1 MFKRYKK
8 FLLILIGI
16 FLILSVIFNVN
27 KINTNTDI
35 NIRNGDVTLS
45 DVIDLSKNNVNLN
58 GEWDLYYGELLTP
71 SDLNNIMSHNH
82 YNIPGRLS
90 NQIPDTKT
98 GFMTLHLKI
107 HVPQDDIYG
116 LYFYRIFTSS
126 EIWING
132 VNYGKRGKV
141 AKTLNEEE
149 PSYRAQYIFCPSK
162 DKEIDI
168 VINTSVYRE
177 MEPQLRT
184 PVFGLKDN
192 IMKINYLHTA
202 IDGFTLGIVFII
214 FLFNSGLWFFQKK
227 FKRKRHIYFS
237 AICIILIL
245 RCLILNSRLLFEFF
259 PNMSFEL
266 SSKFGAITFYLWVT
280 FYILFLNE
288 VFYNKIAITKYAV
301 VFGVFFSLL
310 CLFTNNII
318 YDMIQ
323 EIPQTITLVFIA
335 YLTFFMLKEIKN
347 KKATLNII
355 SFAVL
360 CFTAVNDILVNNAI
374 IPSQYFTLYGGALF
388 TIIESI
394 YIMTDYIRSIKKL
407 EYINK
412 DGLTYLYN
420 NRYIKTLISNL
431 IARYIDKKEIFSLV
445 MIDIDDFKYINDT
458 YGHMHG
464 DTVIL
469 DVATIVLDMS
479 DNKCG
484 YAGRFGGD
492 EFILILPNCNE
503 KEAYEAGL
511 EIMKKIKRLN
521 KAKDNYS
528 PISLSIGVY
537 ENVSYS
543 IDDCIKNVDNAM
555 YKSKT
560 NGKNQINIIKSSA

>member
-82 YNIPGRLS
+82 YIIPGRLS
-90 NQIPDTKT
+90 NQIPNTKS

-149 PSYRAQYIFCPSK
+149 PSYRAQYIFFPSK

-214 FLFNSGLWFFQKK
+214 FVFNSGLWFFQKK

-245 RCLILNSRLLFEFF
+245 RCLIFNSRLLFELF

-266 SSKFGAITFYLWVT
+266 SSKFEAITFYLWVT

-323 EIPQTITLVFIA
+323 EIPQTITIVFIA

-492 EFILILPNCNE
+492 EFILILPDCNE
-503 KEAYEAGL
+503 KEAYEVGL

-521 KAKDNYS
+521 EAKDNYN

>member
-27 KINTNTDI
+27 KINPNTDI

-45 DVIDLSKNNVNLN
+45 DAIDLSKNNVNLN

-82 YNIPGRLS
+82 YIIPGRLS
-90 NQIPDTKT
+90 NQIPNTKS

-126 EIWING
+126 KIWING
-132 VNYGKRGKV
+132 INYGERGKV

-149 PSYRAQYIFCPSK
+149 PSYRAQYIFFPSK

-177 MEPQLRT
+177 VEPQLRT

-214 FLFNSGLWFFQKK
+214 FVFNSGLCFFQKK

-323 EIPQTITLVFIA
+323 EIPQTITIVFIA

-492 EFILILPNCNE
+492 EFILILPDCNE

-521 KAKDNYS
+521 EAKDNYN

>member
-27 KINTNTDI
+27 KINPNTDI

-45 DVIDLSKNNVNLN
+45 DAIDLSKNNVNLN

-90 NQIPDTKT
+90 NQIPNTKS

-149 PSYRAQYIFCPSK
+149 PSYRAQYIFFPSK

-214 FLFNSGLWFFQKK
+214 FVFNSGLWFFQKK

-323 EIPQTITLVFIA
+323 EIPQTITIVFIA

-492 EFILILPNCNE
+492 EFILILPDCNE

-521 KAKDNYS
+521 EAKDNYN